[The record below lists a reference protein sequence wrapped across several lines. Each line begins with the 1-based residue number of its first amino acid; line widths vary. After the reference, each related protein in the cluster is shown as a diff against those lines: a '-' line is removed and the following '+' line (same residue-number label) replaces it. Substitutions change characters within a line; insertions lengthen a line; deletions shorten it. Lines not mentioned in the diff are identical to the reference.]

1 MFTDEYI
8 PVEMTITVLLRMFAT
23 SRGQTSRDDK
33 SEQILNNDTNQPNR
47 IISPDSDQP
56 IRIQPCSDQPIL
68 DSSKERTDKVFNI
81 DMDESIEV
89 IEIDC
94 NQPNRTVQIDCSSD
108 EEIICLDW
116 LISCSKMLNILIFS
130 MIIALKRNHVF
141 QTDSKSSRKNIF
153 FYVFSLLRGVLLMPK
168 LWSLS
173 DLLSQNYV
181 YFLFRLFI
189 FRWIEYGAWILDE

>member
-23 SRGQTSRDDK
+23 SRGQTSREDK
-33 SEQILNNDTNQPNR
+33 SEKILNNHTNQPNR
-47 IISPDSDQP
+47 IINPD
-56 IRIQPCSDQPIL
+56 SDQPIL
-68 DSSKERTDKVFNI
+68 DSSKKRTDKVFNI

-94 NQPNRTVQIDCSSD
+94 NQPNRTIQIDCSSD

-116 LISCSKMLNILIFS
+116 LISWSKMLNILIFS
-130 MIIALKRNHVF
+130 MMIALKRNLVF

-153 FYVFSLLRGVLLMPK
+153 FM
-168 LWSLS
+168 
-173 DLLSQNYV
+173 
-181 YFLFRLFI
+181 YFHF
-189 FRWIEYGAWILDE
+189 